1 MATFK
6 LSSLLLLFGFV
17 LFVEEF
23 PFDFVYVCKTGGFKI
38 NKLLFKIFLLLVQID
53 KFAFGE

>member
-6 LSSLLLLFGFV
+6 LSSLLLLFEFV

-38 NKLLFKIFLLLVQID
+38 NKLLFKICLLLVHID
-53 KFAFGE
+53 